1 MPLMTPQ
8 EFDRDFFGPVEVREF
23 TDKEPIELF
32 FPRMNMKSTT
42 DFFKLEQ
49 ERRLRELEELVQRYA
64 TEWDEIVEGEIR
76 L

>member
-1 MPLMTPQ
+1 MMRQ
-8 EFDRDFFGPVEVREF
+8 EFDRPFFEPAEVREF

-32 FPRMNMKSTT
+32 PRMNMKSTM

-49 ERRLRELEELVQRYA
+49 ERRLKELEELVQRYA